1 MTSHG
6 NIPRPAA
13 EPAGLRLA
21 WQVLRAEGPAAVRD
35 RSLDRLA
42 AWRRRR
48 RFRPAGEVTSADLAR
63 PSGPRQA
70 AAPPVLNVLPTAP
83 RPDLGGVQL
92 QLLRRLEAEAA
103 SRPWALLFPEADGY
117 RLESRDGARREAVTY
132 RVPVSLAPERLRD
145 ETFAAVVRDAAGR
158 VGAPAVHVEQSV
170 GLPLASLAALRE
182 SGLALVLS
190 VHDFGLFCLR
200 PHLMERPGMRFC
212 GYCREAARCARCL
225 ARDWRLEEGFQER
238 RREIA
243 AALLGSAEA
252 VIYPSDFLRRTYAEL
267 VPGLDP
273 ARQWIVE
280 PPSVARPVPAP
291 AIAPRRRVRHLA
303 YVGSVQPHKGVLVL
317 EELIRALPPDRYPD
331 LRWTVFGGGDRD
343 ILRRLRRL
351 PAVRVRGYYRAGEL
365 PRLLRRHRVD
375 LALLLSIVPES
386 YALTLDECWLA
397 GVPVLAF
404 DRGATGERVRRTPGG
419 GVVSPDDALEALLE
433 RLRTVLDGGFAGAS
447 GLASKP
453 PDAAS
458 AAGACLEIYRSVNL
472 QRD

>member
-21 WQVLRAEGPAAVRD
+21 WKVLRAEGMAAVRD

-48 RFRPAGEVTSADLAR
+48 AFRPAGEISAADLSR
-63 PSGPRQA
+63 PSGPLP
-70 AAPPVLNVLPTAP
+70 AAPLPVLNVLPTAP
-83 RPDLGGVQL
+83 RPDLGGVQI

-103 SRPWALLFPEADGY
+103 SRPWALLFPEAGGY
-117 RLESRDGARREAVTY
+117 RLETRDGARREAVTY
-132 RVPVSLAPERLRD
+132 RVPVSLAPERLSE

-158 VGAPAVHVEQSV
+158 LGAPAVHFEQPL
-170 GLPLASLAALRE
+170 GLPLESVLSLRE
-182 SGLALVLS
+182 SRLALVVS

-200 PHLMERPGMRFC
+200 PHLVERPQMRFC

-243 AALLGSAEA
+243 AALLGSAAA
-252 VIYPSDFLRRTYAEL
+252 VIYPSEFLRRTYAEL

-280 PPSVARPVPAP
+280 PPSVARPVPVP
-291 AIAPRRRVRHLA
+291 EIAPRRRVRHLA
-303 YVGSVQPHKGVLVL
+303 YVGSVQPHKGALVL
-317 EELIRALPPDRYPD
+317 EELIRAFPPERYPD
-331 LRWTVFGGGDRD
+331 LHWTVYGGGNRD

-365 PRLLRRHRVD
+365 PRLLRGQRVD
-375 LALLLSIVPES
+375 LALLLSIWPES

-404 DRGATGERVRRTPGG
+404 DCGAI
-419 GVVSPDDALEALLE
+419 AE
-433 RLRTVLDGGFAGAS
+433 RLRRSVGGGALSPNGVPEAMLENLRTILDGGFAATS
-447 GLASKP
+447 GLALRPS
-453 PDAAS
+453 DAVS
-458 AAGACLEIYRSVNL
+458 AAAACREIYRAVNL
-472 QRD
+472 ERD